1 MSGTEERR
9 SRLPGWLV
17 YSVLRVLS
25 FAVPFLV
32 AWGLGVDPLLAV
44 ALGAVIGLAVS
55 VLFLSRQRRA
65 FTSELQAL
73 GSRRERRR
81 PSAGSDESVE
91 DGLADGPDG
100 GQSASAAANPKP

>member
-17 YSVLRVLS
+17 YSVLRVLA

-73 GSRRERRR
+73 GGRRERRG

-91 DGLADGPDG
+91 DGLVDGPGTD
-100 GQSASAAANPKP
+100 QNASAAAKPKP